1 MALPGSQQRCA
12 WPETPVP
19 GVTTQPVPEDSA
31 LGLVGG
37 APPRMTALLGCRQCS
52 ACLPTALAP
61 PAPAAALMPSV
72 SCTVPALCVVLPSGM
87 ALTQD
92 PVTLVPKLRHILGS
106 LLPRKHLIPSLV
118 RLLGHSVPTP
128 CDQRQHLHTSP
139 LHVLFELA
147 RSTRKDFT

>member
-106 LLPRKHLIPSLV
+106 LLPQETPHPKPCSSPGTQCPHSL
-118 RLLGHSVPTP
+118 RPKAASAHIPTP
-128 CDQRQHLHTSP
+128 RA
-139 LHVLFELA
+139 F
-147 RSTRKDFT
+147 